1 MFLIQYKLQVIR
13 GKMVLMEQDKFLGE
27 LIQFYSSKKGVVT
40 VRAKKSKFETCVDYN
55 KVSYV

>member
-1 MFLIQYKLQVIR
+1 M
-13 GKMVLMEQDKFLGE
+13 LMEQDKFLGE